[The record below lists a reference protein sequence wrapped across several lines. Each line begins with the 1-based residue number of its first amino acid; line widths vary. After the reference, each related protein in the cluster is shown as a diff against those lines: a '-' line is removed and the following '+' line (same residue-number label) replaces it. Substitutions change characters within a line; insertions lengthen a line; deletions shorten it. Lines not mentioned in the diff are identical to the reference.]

1 MSSCL
6 VSSMA
11 MCVSFHSNQNPLK
24 LYLSFKQGQDTT
36 PVFKKLS
43 GIGDDSE
50 HEEVDQENL
59 PASVLHRR
67 QALVPPK
74 LITDDYESPNE
85 DTDTHSVS
93 PNRQSPHLLSEPRD
107 KHRRRSSIVVIPPM
121 QICPGDLLVYS
132 QVLNNKN
139 NLFGEFC
146 YDETLTTKCYAIPGL
161 LIIFSKN
168 LDVEHPQDNATLVF

>member
-1 MSSCL
+1 
-6 VSSMA
+6 MA
-11 MCVSFHSNQNPLK
+11 MCVSFHSHQNPLK

-43 GIGDDSE
+43 GIGDESE
-50 HEEVDQENL
+50 QEEVDQEDL

-74 LITDDYESPNE
+74 LITDDYDSANE
-85 DTDTHSVS
+85 DPDAVS

-132 QVLNNKN
+132 QVLNNKS
-139 NLFGEFC
+139 NLFGKSF
-146 YDETLTTKCYAIPGL
+146 
-161 LIIFSKN
+161 N
-168 LDVEHPQDNATLVF
+168 LHVS